1 MEELEERALA
11 PPAQVTPKTWRRYVD
26 GIFSIVR
33 KEKTDW
39 LLRHINSMD
48 KNIRF
53 TIEREANGQLPF
65 LDALVARSENGLL
78 RTAVYAKPTHTGQL
92 LHVASNHS
100 VAAKCAVVKTMLGR
114 IAFHY

>member
-11 PPAQVTPKTWRRYVD
+11 PPDQVTPTIWGRHV
-26 GIFSIVR
+26 GNVFFIVR

-39 LLRHINSMD
+39 LLRRINSMD

-78 RTAVYAKPTHTGQL
+78 RTAVYAKPTHTGQV
-92 LHVASNHS
+92 LHFASNHS
-100 VAAKCAVVKTMLGR
+100 VAAKRAVVKTMLGR
-114 IAFHY
+114 IALHY